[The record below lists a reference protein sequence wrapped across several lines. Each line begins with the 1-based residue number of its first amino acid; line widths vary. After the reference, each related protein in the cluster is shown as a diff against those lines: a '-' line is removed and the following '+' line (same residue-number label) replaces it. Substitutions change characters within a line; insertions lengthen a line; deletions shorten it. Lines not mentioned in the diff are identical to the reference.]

1 MDCSNLTELEKTEF
15 SKMMFSHLNSSED
28 VKNWVRLFLDLEIP
42 LEITDPDSNSSPLD
56 AIWQIYNTFKTN
68 SGDKNPGYILM
79 SCREGMKTVS
89 VAILETL
96 LLTHFSLDIGHAAAT
111 EEQSAVALGYI
122 DSFLMKIEPLML
134 VAGWTNLTQNKRLFK
149 FKTPEQKRPFI
160 KIVICTPKGMNSLH
174 SNVLFLDEL
183 DLADPKALSE
193 GKYITSHSKGIYGVK
208 VYLSTRKY
216 AYGNMSIA
224 IDRAP
229 DMNYKIINWNIIDI
243 CERCPPER
251 HLPNGPKQNV
261 YIGKNLPL
269 KNLTIEEFN
278 ILPDIEKPKWD
289 LIENVHQG
297 CAKCPLL
304 PVCKTRLANKSPE
317 ATGGFHKPIVSV
329 IQSFLENDP
338 DSAEAQ
344 LMCFGPTTQILMS
357 DGTSKSIENVKI
369 GDRVITHVGS
379 SKRVIEVF
387 KRKYEGDVYLVD
399 NVNWKHFDSTI
410 ATPEHP
416 YFINGKEFKSI
427 SNILPFKFDRFG
439 GLKSKGDY
447 VSLPIEYEPYDSTEI
462 RFKDLVNKETKSLG
476 GKIRLKHS
484 TGRYIPE
491 KFNLNYDFGW
501 MIGYYAAEGY
511 VSERTYSKEKR
522 CTSITFCSDVREID
536 YHERVRKFASSI
548 GLSTSELASK
558 KGNGYTIDY
567 YNTTI
572 AELFLAMCGRYSDK
586 KKFHPKLMDA
596 NLNFLKGI
604 LEGFDAGDGTK
615 RKKPYKELTTT
626 SYDLASQLFTIAAR
640 LGLCPRIT
648 KKPSVKDRKQAYLV
662 HYIDMDHIY
671 KQKRTKFKFEN
682 KYNQYRIDNL
692 STKSYNGYVYNIEVE
707 KDHSYIANGVAV
719 HNCWKP
725 GSTGLVYPRFSKTEN
740 IITLKQAWE
749 TLFGPTN
756 KAVNELM
763 LLHAMKNLGI
773 LFYAGID
780 WGYVHDTTFLIVA
793 MIPNGEV
800 WLMETYA
807 SPGLEFADQLEVG
820 KAYRDKYTIH
830 KWFADTAM
838 PSNLKSFNKNGMKC
852 PNFKKD
858 VLGGVEAVR
867 SKISSASGKRFFK
880 IIQNESNKKAIT
892 AISKHRFILDG
903 QGNPTMNP
911 DDERGVADICDS
923 LRYIGQN
930 CFPVRGTQKPEAVWM
945 DNHGKPV
952 NPHDPEQ
959 MAAAERASIHQNQ
972 MKEEIAK
979 RVGGEPNVISS
990 GKKGGFYFTF

>member
-1 MDCSNLTELEKTEF
+1 
-15 SKMMFSHLNSSED
+15 
-28 VKNWVRLFLDLEIP
+28 
-42 LEITDPDSNSSPLD
+42 
-56 AIWQIYNTFKTN
+56 
-68 SGDKNPGYILM
+68 
-79 SCREGMKTVS
+79 
-89 VAILETL
+89 
-96 LLTHFSLDIGHAAAT
+96 
-111 EEQSAVALGYI
+111 
-122 DSFLMKIEPLML
+122 
-134 VAGWTNLTQNKRLFK
+134 
-149 FKTPEQKRPFI
+149 
-160 KIVICTPKGMNSLH
+160 
-174 SNVLFLDEL
+174 
-183 DLADPKALSE
+183 
-193 GKYITSHSKGIYGVK
+193 
-208 VYLSTRKY
+208 
-216 AYGNMSIA
+216 
-224 IDRAP
+224 
-229 DMNYKIINWNIIDI
+229 MNYKIINWNIIDI

-344 LMCFGPTTQILMS
+344 LM
-357 DGTSKSIENVKI
+357 
-369 GDRVITHVGS
+369 
-379 SKRVIEVF
+379 
-387 KRKYEGDVYLVD
+387 
-399 NVNWKHFDSTI
+399 
-410 ATPEHP
+410 
-416 YFINGKEFKSI
+416 
-427 SNILPFKFDRFG
+427 
-439 GLKSKGDY
+439 
-447 VSLPIEYEPYDSTEI
+447 
-462 RFKDLVNKETKSLG
+462 
-476 GKIRLKHS
+476 
-484 TGRYIPE
+484 
-491 KFNLNYDFGW
+491 
-501 MIGYYAAEGY
+501 
-511 VSERTYSKEKR
+511 
-522 CTSITFCSDVREID
+522 
-536 YHERVRKFASSI
+536 
-548 GLSTSELASK
+548 
-558 KGNGYTIDY
+558 
-567 YNTTI
+567 
-572 AELFLAMCGRYSDK
+572 
-586 KKFHPKLMDA
+586 
-596 NLNFLKGI
+596 
-604 LEGFDAGDGTK
+604 
-615 RKKPYKELTTT
+615 
-626 SYDLASQLFTIAAR
+626 
-640 LGLCPRIT
+640 
-648 KKPSVKDRKQAYLV
+648 
-662 HYIDMDHIY
+662 
-671 KQKRTKFKFEN
+671 
-682 KYNQYRIDNL
+682 
-692 STKSYNGYVYNIEVE
+692 
-707 KDHSYIANGVAV
+707 
-719 HNCWKP
+719 CWKP